1 MVNIVDKDG
10 TGNIDFPEF
19 LSMMA
24 IKVLQFFFGNG
35 KFFSEIL
42 IYLNTFYSSKDG
54 ILHKRAWM
62 CDFGSFLRDFDLHIP
77 FDNHFLLEKFS
88 QI

>member
-24 IKVLQFFFGNG
+24 IKVHFFYNRGPN
-35 KFFSEIL
+35 S
-42 IYLNTFYSSKDG
+42 SSKMNL
-54 ILHKRAWM
+54 IAT
-62 CDFGSFLRDFDLHIP
+62 SST
-77 FDNHFLLEKFS
+77 S
-88 QI
+88 QSSSS

>member
-24 IKVLQFFFGNG
+24 IKVIFGFF
-35 KFFSEIL
+35 
-42 IYLNTFYSSKDG
+42 
-54 ILHKRAWM
+54 
-62 CDFGSFLRDFDLHIP
+62 
-77 FDNHFLLEKFS
+77 
-88 QI
+88 

>member
-24 IKVLQFFFGNG
+24 IKVLQFFFRNS
-35 KFFSEIL
+35 KFLSTIVM
-42 IYLNTFYSSKDG
+42 YLNIF
-54 ILHKRAWM
+54 
-62 CDFGSFLRDFDLHIP
+62 
-77 FDNHFLLEKFS
+77 
-88 QI
+88 

>member
-24 IKVLQFFFGNG
+24 IKVLPFFFRNSKLFSV
-35 KFFSEIL
+35 KFYIFEYIL
-42 IYLNTFYSSKDG
+42 EF
-54 ILHKRAWM
+54 
-62 CDFGSFLRDFDLHIP
+62 
-77 FDNHFLLEKFS
+77 
-88 QI
+88 

>member
-24 IKVLQFFFGNG
+24 IKVLKFFFRNS
-35 KFFSEIL
+35 KFLKLSTNEKRGGLKVVAFDRPP
-42 IYLNTFYSSKDG
+42 FKG
-54 ILHKRAWM
+54 IVA
-62 CDFGSFLRDFDLHIP
+62 
-77 FDNHFLLEKFS
+77 
-88 QI
+88 